1 MPNIRS
7 WFGTASSACPPS
19 RHAWVGM
26 ATCLMLAAWSLQ
38 APAQTAIAGA
48 TRISAGAEHS
58 CAVTAQGGVECWG
71 RNSTGQLG
79 DGSTTERRLATPVA
93 GLASGVLAVAA
104 GVNHSC
110 AVTSIGTVKCW
121 GSNSSGQLGDGSG
134 PGNRLTPVDVSNL
147 SGVTAIAVGGRH
159 SCALTGGAV
168 KCWGANNWGQL
179 GTGFPDNEPT
189 PADVVGLAGVTAITA
204 GEDHTCA
211 RTSAG
216 AAKCWGFNL
225 NGQLGDD
232 STNSAIAP
240 IDVSGLAS
248 GVTSISAGA
257 SHTCAVVAG
266 AVRCWGANEFG
277 ALGDGTTTQRQVP
290 TPVSG
295 VSGITAVVAGGLH
308 TCAVTSGGGARCW
321 GRNHEGQLGDGTTGR
336 DLTAVNVSGLSSG
349 VASVAAGARHSCSL
363 DTSGAVK
370 CWGWNLSGQLG
381 NGKSRNNRLQPV
393 TVTALGSA
401 VVNRVAAGDGYT
413 CALTTA
419 GAVKCW
425 GWNESGQLGDGSNEN
440 RLAAVDAV
448 GLSSGS
454 TAITTGYSHTCALGS
469 GGAARC
475 WGSNSNGQLG
485 SGNLIGQLAPAAVTG
500 LSAGVQAIAAGA
512 YHSCAVTAGGAAQ
525 CWGQNSSGQLG
536 DSSVLERPAPVT
548 PVGLGSGMATVA
560 GGLYHSCALTSNG
573 RVLCWGYNG
582 SGQLGI
588 PSSAEESLI
597 PAVVYDAP
605 SSVTSI
611 TTGAEHSCA
620 VTSAGAAQC
629 WGENRSGQVGN
640 DSTFDAGLPTD
651 VVGLSSGVTRIA
663 AGQSH
668 TCALTSGGSVKCWGA
683 NAAGQLGDG
692 TTTQRLTPVDV
703 IGITGATAIAVGT
716 DHSCAILGNGSAR
729 CWGYNVV
736 GQVGDGTSLYVTSPT
751 PARRVDP
758 AFVFETGFELDE

>member
-1 MPNIRS
+1 
-7 WFGTASSACPPS
+7 
-19 RHAWVGM
+19 M
-26 ATCLMLAAWSLQ
+26 ATMVLLAAWSAH

-48 TRISAGAEHS
+48 TRVSTGADHS

-79 DGSTTERRLATPVA
+79 DGTTTARRLATPVA
-93 GLASGVLAVAA
+93 GLASGVSAVAA
-104 GVNHSC
+104 GANHTC
-110 AVTSIGTVKCW
+110 ALTSLGAVKCW
-121 GSNSSGQLGDGSG
+121 GNNSSGQLGDDSG
-134 PGNRLTPVDVSNL
+134 PGSRLTPVDVSNL
-147 SGVTAIAVGGRH
+147 TGVTAIVVGGRH
-159 SCALTGGAV
+159 SCALTGGTV

-189 PADVVGLAGVTAITA
+189 PADVVGLSGVTAITA

-232 STNSAIAP
+232 TTNSAIEP
-240 IDVSGLAS
+240 TDVSGLSS
-248 GVTSISAGA
+248 GVTAISAGA
-257 SHTCAVVAG
+257 AHTCAVVTG

-277 ALGDGTTTQRQVP
+277 ALGDGTTTERLVP

-295 VSGITAVVAGGLH
+295 VSGVATVAAGGFH

-336 DLTAVNVSGLSSG
+336 ELTVVNVSGLSSG
-349 VASVAAGARHSCSL
+349 VASIAAGARHSCSL
-363 DTSGAVK
+363 DAAGVVK
-370 CWGWNLSGQLG
+370 CWGWNLSSQLG
-381 NGKSRNNRLQPV
+381 NGRSSNNRLQPV
-393 TVTALGSA
+393 AVTALNSA
-401 VVNRVAAGDGYT
+401 AVNRVAAGDGYS
-413 CALTTA
+413 CAVTTG
-419 GAVKCW
+419 GATKCW
-425 GWNESGQLGDGSNEN
+425 GWNENGQLGDGSNEN

-448 GLSSGS
+448 GLSTGS

-485 SGNLIGQLAPAAVTG
+485 NGNQVGQFAPTGVTG

-512 YHSCAVTAGGAAQ
+512 KHSCAVTAGGAAQ
-525 CWGQNSSGQLG
+525 CWGQNALGQLG
-536 DSSVLERPAPVT
+536 DGTELDRLT
-548 PVGLGSGMATVA
+548 PTTAVGLGSGVA
-560 GGLYHSCALTSNG
+560 AVAAGTWHSCALTSG
-573 RVLCWGYNG
+573 GVVLCWGDNFY
-582 SGQLGI
+582 GQLGI
-588 PSSAEESLI
+588 GGAEQSLT
-597 PAVVYDAP
+597 PVAVFFTPTAVTAI
-605 SSVTSI
+605 STGGQHTCVVTSG
-611 TTGAEHSCA
+611 GA
-620 VTSAGAAQC
+620 VKC
-629 WGENRSGQVGN
+629 WGENRSGQVGDGTSS
-640 DSTFDAGLPTD
+640 DSIFPSD
-651 VVGLSSGVTRIA
+651 VVGLSSGIARIA
-663 AGQSH
+663 AGARH
-668 TCALTSGGSVKCWGA
+668 TCALTTGGNVKCWGA
-683 NAAGQLGDG
+683 NGAGQLGDG

-703 IGITGATAIAVGT
+703 IGITGATAIAVGV

-736 GQVGDGTSLYVTSPT
+736 GQVGDGSSLYVTSPA